1 MSVLKL
7 FLIVPQGGG
16 SSTTEYPELEDSLF
30 EIFKNEFYSFK
41 EVEYALTYLKEKVQ
55 ELEAEDFEDSIV

>member
-1 MSVLKL
+1 MSNSNNEIECFVD
-7 FLIVPQGGG
+7 
-16 SSTTEYPELEDSLF
+16 TALEDSLF